1 MEDKA
6 PASGQL
12 SSIMGGEDPE
22 AGVEATDI
30 ERIERVYR

>member
-12 SSIMGGEDPE
+12 ASVMGGDDPE
-22 AGVEATDI
+22 AGVETTDI